1 LLRAHPELTCEPVVI
16 KTHGDL
22 APEQRIDASWPDG
35 AFVGA
40 LEAALLEDRIDLAV
54 HSCKDLPTAPTTGL
68 TLAALPEREAAH
80 DVLLTTRPFDLD
92 RIPDGA
98 RIGTGSPRRAA
109 QMRAVANVEIVPIRG
124 NVPTRI
130 AKMEREGLDGIVL
143 AAAGLRRL
151 GIEHSHELVLPI
163 DRFVPAAGQGALAV
177 QTRAGDSEARFV
189 RALDDPDTRRAV
201 TAERAFLRAIGAGC
215 TTPVG
220 AFATVFD
227 GKVTLRAQLFGN
239 DGNHEVSATEAGP
252 DAEGVGRRLGERMIL
267 EMRGR

>member
-1 LLRAHPELTCEPVVI
+1 VVI

-22 APEQRIDASWPDG
+22 APDQRIDASWPDG

-40 LEAALLEDRIDLAV
+40 LESALLEGRIDLAV
-54 HSCKDLPTAPTTGL
+54 HSCKDLPTTLTAGL
-68 TLAALPEREAAH
+68 TLAALPAREAAY
-80 DVLLTTRPFDLD
+80 DVLLTTRPMSLD

-151 GIEHSHELVLPI
+151 GIEHPHELALPVE
-163 DRFVPAAGQGALAV
+163 RFVPAAGQGALAV
-177 QTRAGDSEARFV
+177 QTRDGDSEERLV
-189 RALDDPDTRRAV
+189 EVLDDPGTRWAV

-220 AFATVFD
+220 AFAVAKD
-227 GKVTLRAQLFGN
+227 GKVTLRVQLFSE
-239 DGNHEVSATEAGP
+239 DGGQEVSAVETDP
-252 DAEGVGRRLGERMIL
+252 DPEVIGRRLG
-267 EMRGR
+267 GRVLLKIGAR